1 MTLADP
7 LSTSSDSW
15 LVRAN
20 PSAKLAAAA
29 ILMLAVFVS
38 LDAITAALVL
48 VGLIGVIA
56 TARLRTATLLRR
68 TWPLLLAAAGVGLLN
83 AALTP
88 TRGGTVVV
96 DLGPLVLTSGAIWI
110 GASLALRLIAIAL
123 SGVLAV
129 GTTDPTDLADSL
141 VQQLRAPARFAIGT
155 LAAVRLLPLL
165 AEEWDTIRRAR
176 RARGVEAGRSPVAGI
191 ALFAGVTH
199 ALLVA
204 AIRRGTRMAMA
215 MDSRGFGSMR
225 CRTIARPQR
234 VRRGD
239 WLLLAGAASVATL
252 AIAVSVALGTWRFL
266 LS

>member
-1 MTLADP
+1 MTLAVP
-7 LSTSSDSW
+7 LSTSPQSW

-20 PSAKLAAAA
+20 PAAKLGAAA
-29 ILMLAVFVS
+29 ILMLSLFLS

-48 VGLIGVIA
+48 AALLGVIA
-56 TARLRTATLLRR
+56 TARLRTVALLRR
-68 TWPLLLAAAGVGLLN
+68 MWPLLLAAAGVGVLN

-88 TRGGTVVV
+88 NQAGSVVV
-96 DLGPLVLTSGAIWI
+96 DLGPLVLTSGAIWT

-129 GTTDPTDLADSL
+129 GATDPTDLADSL
-141 VQQLRAPARFAIGT
+141 IQQLRAPARFAIGT

-176 RARGVEAGRSPVAGI
+176 RARGIEAGRSPAAAI
-191 ALFAGVTH
+191 ALFASATH

-215 MDSRGFGSMR
+215 MDGRGFGSTP

-234 VRRGD
+234 LRGGD
-239 WLLLAGAASVATL
+239 WLLLVGAASVAIL